1 MSNADAVV
9 AALRSGHDG
18 LAALVTRF
26 SDDDLAKPS
35 AAAEWDIS
43 QVLSHLGS
51 GAEIGQAT
59 LNAALGD
66 GQPNGG
72 MDFARSVWARWDA
85 AGRRERADGFLRE
98 NAALTELYE
107 SLAPRDDLRIDMGFL
122 PAPVDLAT
130 AGRFRLTELT
140 LHSWDVRAGF
150 DPAATLA
157 PEAVAHLAPAVG
169 QMLGMIG
176 RPEPLNGAKAV
187 IRVTTTDPGS
197 VLALRLGDQISVG
210 SGDVPVQA
218 DGELALPAEA
228 WVRLVTGRLGPAY
241 TPAGVTATGAADL
254 DLLRK
259 VFPGY

>member
-1 MSNADAVV
+1 MSNADAVI
-9 AALRSGHDG
+9 AALRSGHDS
-18 LAALVTRF
+18 LAALVTLL
-26 SDDDLAKPS
+26 SDDDLARPS

-66 GQPNGG
+66 VKPDSG

-98 NAALTELYE
+98 NAALTKLYE

-130 AGRFRLTELT
+130 AGRFRLNELT
-140 LHSWDVRAGF
+140 LHSWDVRAGLE
-150 DPAATLA
+150 PAATLA
-157 PEAVAHLAPAVG
+157 PDAIAHLAPVVG
-169 QMLGMIG
+169 RMAGRFG
-176 RPEPLNGAKAV
+176 RPGPLNGTKAV
-187 IRVTTTDPGS
+187 IRVTTTAPDL
-197 VLALRLGDQISVG
+197 VLALHLGDEISV
-210 SGDVPVQA
+210 SVDDALNP
-218 DGELALPAEA
+218 DGALALPAEA
-228 WVRLVTGRLGPAY
+228 WVRLVTGRLGPAH
-241 TPAGVTATGAADL
+241 TPAGVTAAGAADL